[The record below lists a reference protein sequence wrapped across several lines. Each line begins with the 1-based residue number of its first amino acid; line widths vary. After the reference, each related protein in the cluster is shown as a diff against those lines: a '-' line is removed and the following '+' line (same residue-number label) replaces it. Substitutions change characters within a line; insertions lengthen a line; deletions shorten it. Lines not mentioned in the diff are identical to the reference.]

1 MSPELLDSN
10 RFGLRHRR
18 PSKESDCYA
27 LGMVILEVLTGQ
39 APFPRHANLIV
50 MQKILGDA
58 RPGRPKGAKG
68 AWFTD
73 DLWGMLRQCWAA
85 QPGNRP
91 GVDTVLEC
99 LVQVSRVWEPP
110 TQQADEVRQVD
121 EDECT
126 GEGGETDEDGEMDED
141 RETDEDGETDEGVV
155 DAPSHSEYESLS
167 DIDEH

>member
-1 MSPELLDSN
+1 MSPELLDSS

-50 MQKILGDA
+50 MQKVLGDV

-85 QPGNRP
+85 QQENRP
-91 GVDTVLEC
+91 GVEAVLDC
-99 LVQVSRVWEPP
+99 LVQVSRVWKPP
-110 TQQADEVRQVD
+110 TQQADEDTQTSDDV
-121 EDECT
+121 ET
-126 GEGGETDEDGEMDED
+126 GGGGETDEDGEMDED
-141 RETDEDGETDEGVV
+141 GETDEDVETDEGIV
-155 DAPSHSEYESLS
+155 DGPSEYESLS
-167 DIDEH
+167 DEY